1 MPSILHRA
9 GPPPA
14 SGQEEEEEEKEGSR
28 GLPSHRGRGQDE
40 GLGAGLA
47 RLPSRTRGGAGT
59 DTRSAGRRQGA
70 RAPEGQRPLG
80 TIGSSPGGLRAVE
93 GAPQAGFGLVFFQRR
108 YQMHREAQLFKFLV
122 ATKA

>member
-14 SGQEEEEEEKEGSR
+14 SGEEEEEEEGSR

-47 RLPSRTRGGAGT
+47 RLPSRTRGGAATGT
-59 DTRSAGRRQGA
+59 RRPGRRQGA
-70 RAPEGQRPLG
+70 RAPEGQRPLE
-80 TIGSSPGGLRAVE
+80 TVSGGWGPLAAALGGFAPSRELLRR
-93 GAPQAGFGLVFFQRR
+93 G
-108 YQMHREAQLFKFLV
+108 
-122 ATKA
+122 